1 MSLRFLNAAERIK
14 FNRMNIGLPL
24 HALFFDSSDFK
35 TSVSDEHETE
45 WIHFTNN
52 CIEDL
57 ESPERSHFLFLLM
70 RINAGKNCMLY
81 GVKEI
86 FKNYLVHL
94 EKKDERDFINLMLQE
109 MLFYAVENLP
119 ADAEN
124 DIPAKSSF
132 ELALEY
138 GFKNTAK
145 EIFYADK
152 ICLPYFLPAKL
163 EMLKWL
169 IFCCGGHKKL

>member
-1 MSLRFLNAAERIK
+1 
-14 FNRMNIGLPL
+14 
-24 HALFFDSSDFK
+24 
-35 TSVSDEHETE
+35 
-45 WIHFTNN
+45 
-52 CIEDL
+52 
-57 ESPERSHFLFLLM
+57 
-70 RINAGKNCMLY
+70 
-81 GVKEI
+81 
-86 FKNYLVHL
+86 
-94 EKKDERDFINLMLQE
+94 MLQE

-124 DIPAKSSF
+124 NIPAKSSF

-145 EIFYADK
+145 DIFYADR

-169 IFCCGGHKKL
+169 IFCCGGRKKL

>member
-1 MSLRFLNAAERIK
+1 
-14 FNRMNIGLPL
+14 
-24 HALFFDSSDFK
+24 
-35 TSVSDEHETE
+35 
-45 WIHFTNN
+45 
-52 CIEDL
+52 
-57 ESPERSHFLFLLM
+57 M

-81 GVKEI
+81 GVKQI
-86 FKNYLVHL
+86 FENYLVYL